1 MGKGKEHSTRGV
13 GGSKREGESRVG
25 ESESSAR
32 HSSTDSTGKGAHEIL
47 LCRKRISTSKD
58 DARAK

>member
-1 MGKGKEHSTRGV
+1 MGKGQEHSARGI

-32 HSSTDSTGKGAHEIL
+32 HSSTDSTGEPAHEIL
-47 LCRKRISTSKD
+47 LCHERIPAGKD